1 MLPLAGCDG
10 WETVDKR
17 DSSLD
22 TTSARGEGMARI
34 CIVGGSGYVG
44 LGYAAALADLGND
57 VIGLDVAEDRVAAL
71 NRGEPLIFE
80 PGP

>member
-1 MLPLAGCDG
+1 
-10 WETVDKR
+10 
-17 DSSLD
+17 
-22 TTSARGEGMARI
+22 MARI

-71 NRGEPLIFE
+71 TRGRATYRTEVIQGRVLRWRWRLPARST
-80 PGP
+80 GTRSAGSC